1 MLQQT
6 SAVLF
11 STILSISAKFHRP
24 DIYKLLLQHA
34 KQLVTRRLLSA
45 RYDIQLLQSILL
57 LAHWR
62 EVSDGS
68 AFVDIG
74 TAIRLGYQLEL
85 HTSHDPACRATG
97 SVYEQLDRQRSES
110 EVSCAAL

>member
-97 SVYEQLDRQRSES
+97 SLYDQLDRQRSKS
-110 EVSCAAL
+110 KVSCASL